1 MYDGL
6 ARQHLGDTVSWWIC
20 MTESAEP
27 VVLIVEDEADLAN
40 SYKSVLA
47 SRYSVRV
54 ATSGSEG
61 LERVDDDVD
70 VVLLDRRMPGMS
82 GDEMLAKLVERGNT
96 AKVAMLT
103 AVEPDRNIVDL
114 PFDDYI
120 TKPVDHNGLLALV
133 DVLLKR
139 AAYDERSQK
148 FFRLAAKKATLETAG
163 EEDSAEYRQIT
174 DKLSELQR
182 EVDATLDEMSTE
194 DAFIDI
200 DPTDQLES

>member
-1 MYDGL
+1 MS
-6 ARQHLGDTVSWWIC
+6 QH
-20 MTESAEP
+20 EKA
-27 VVLIVEDEADLAN
+27 VVLIVEDEKDLAR
-40 SYKSVLA
+40 SYEAILEGS
-47 SRYSVRV
+47 YTVRV
-54 ATSGSEG
+54 AMSGQEG
-61 LERVDDDVD
+61 LKKADDDVD

-82 GDEMLAKLVERGNT
+82 GDEMLAKLVERGIT

-103 AVEPDRNIVDL
+103 AVEPDRDIVDM

-139 AAYDERSQK
+139 ATYDERSQE

-163 EEDSAEYRQIT
+163 EEDSAEYRRIT
-174 DKLSELQR
+174 DRLSELQQ

-200 DPTDQLES
+200 DPTTQLEN

>member
-1 MYDGL
+1 M
-6 ARQHLGDTVSWWIC
+6 RE
-20 MTESAEP
+20 TEAAT
-27 VVLIVEDEADLAN
+27 VLIVEDEVELAE
-40 SYKSVLA
+40 SYAAILEEPH
-47 SRYSVRV
+47 SVRI
-54 ATSGSEG
+54 ATTGEEG
-61 LERVDDDVD
+61 LETVDDEVD

-82 GDEMLAKLVERGNT
+82 GDEMLGKLVERGIT

-103 AVEPDRNIVDL
+103 AVEPEVDIVDL

-120 TKPVDHNGLLALV
+120 TKPIDNDELLALV

-139 AAYDERSQK
+139 AAYDERSQE

-163 EEDSAEYRQIT
+163 REQSAEYR
-174 DKLSELQR
+174 KLAERLRQLQH

-200 DPTDQLES
+200 DPGSTPAH

>member
-1 MYDGL
+1 MSQDGT
-6 ARQHLGDTVSWWIC
+6 A
-20 MTESAEP
+20 
-27 VVLIVEDEADLAN
+27 VVLIVEDEEDLAR
-40 SYKSVLA
+40 SYEAILEA
-47 SRYSVRV
+47 SYTVRV
-54 ATSGSEG
+54 ATSGQEG
-61 LERVDDDVD
+61 LEKADDDVD

-82 GDEMLAKLVERGNT
+82 GDEMLAKLVERGIT

-103 AVEPDRNIVDL
+103 AVEPDRDIVDM

-139 AAYDERSQK
+139 ATYDERSQE

-163 EEDSAEYRQIT
+163 EEDSAEYRRIT
-174 DKLSELQR
+174 DRLSELQQ

-200 DPTDQLES
+200 DPTTQLEN

>member
-1 MYDGL
+1 MRGSEE
-6 ARQHLGDTVSWWIC
+6 T
-20 MTESAEP
+20 T
-27 VVLIVEDEADLAN
+27 VLIVDDEREVADVYALR
-40 SYKSVLA
+40 LD
-47 SRYSVRV
+47 
-54 ATSGSEG
+54 SEYETRTAYG
-61 LERVDDDVD
+61 GQEALEEMDQSVD

-82 GDEMLAKLVERGNT
+82 GDEMLAKLVERGIT

-103 AVEPDRNIVDL
+103 AVEPDRDIVDM

-139 AAYDERSQK
+139 ATYDERSQE

-163 EEDSAEYRQIT
+163 EEDSAEYRRIT
-174 DKLSELQR
+174 DRLSELQQ

-200 DPTDQLES
+200 DPTTQLEN